1 MNRSDAM
8 TMKSLF
14 RLTTLNLIL
23 TTLLFGSFESAQA
36 QLPPSVPAEFTNLYA
51 LMQTDLTNFEA
62 TVDANWKGTY
72 YTNCKFAAVIEP
84 ATDGGEGA
92 AVSNVYY
99 FKDGVLPFINA
110 LQGMGVKAVK
120 FSINFPLLYQ
130 PYYTSTNGL
139 SYPAGY
145 TNMINFASNV
155 VSAVR
160 ERGMY
165 LIMPTQNVFPF
176 LLPSISGYYSSL
188 SFSDYTNGRS
198 AQIQTIA
205 KMFEPDVL
213 MMQSEPIT
221 EVDNLTTN
229 LSGRLDDPVVDTN
242 MLAGFLN
249 DLGRAGLRRTNT
261 LIGAG
266 MGTWQPSF
274 DTYLTNFVNLPL
286 DILDVHVYPINRTT
300 NDTVVTD
307 FLQRTLQMAEAAHAK
322 GMKVGLGEFWMQ
334 KEYDTELANPP
345 SQLVFEGRNTY
356 SFWSPLDREMLLCM
370 VKLAHYQQYEFI
382 DPFFTEYFFAYLNY
396 TNEQPRIAGL
406 AGAAAGTKLNS
417 DEDAALSLA
426 LAAGGVTSTGQAYE
440 EYASTASPV
449 LDPSPRNSGYLTFS
463 WTAVASEYQLE
474 QSTNLTLGSWTVPH
488 AAPRAVGADYTNSFG
503 LTNKEAFYRLYLP

>member
-1 MNRSDAM
+1 M
-8 TMKSLF
+8 
-14 RLTTLNLIL
+14 
-23 TTLLFGSFESAQA
+23 
-36 QLPPSVPAEFTNLYA
+36 
-51 LMQTDLTNFEA
+51 
-62 TVDANWKGTY
+62 
-72 YTNCKFAAVIEP
+72 
-84 ATDGGEGA
+84 
-92 AVSNVYY
+92 
-99 FKDGVLPFINA
+99 FIF
-110 LQGMGVKAVK
+110 V
-120 FSINFPLLYQ
+120 
-130 PYYTSTNGL
+130 
-139 SYPAGY
+139 
-145 TNMINFASNV
+145 SNV

-229 LSGRLDDPVVDTN
+229 LSGLLDNAFVDTN

-249 DLGRAGLRRTNT
+249 DLGRAGLRTTNT

-286 DILDVHVYPINRTT
+286 DILDMHVYPINRTT

-307 FLQRTLQMAEAAHAK
+307 FLQRTLQMAAAAHAK
-322 GMKVGLGEFWMQ
+322 GMKVGMGEFWMQ
-334 KEYDTELANPP
+334 KEYDNELANPP

-382 DPFFTEYFFAYLNY
+382 DPFFTEYFFAYLDY
-396 TNEQPRIAGL
+396 TNEQPRISGL
-406 AGAAAGTKLNS
+406 AADAAGTKLNS
-417 DEDAALSLA
+417 DEDAALSTA
-426 LAAGGVTSTGQAYE
+426 LAAGESTGTALAYQ
-440 EYASTASPV
+440 EYMSTNPPS
-449 LDPSPRNSGYLTFS
+449 LDLIPSFPSYLTLS

-474 QSTNLTLGSWTVPH
+474 QSKNLTSRSWSVPKP
-488 AAPRAVGADYTNSFG
+488 AARTIGADYTNSFWM
-503 LTNKEAFYRLYLP
+503 TNKQAYYRLDLP

>member
-1 MNRSDAM
+1 
-8 TMKSLF
+8 
-14 RLTTLNLIL
+14 
-23 TTLLFGSFESAQA
+23 
-36 QLPPSVPAEFTNLYA
+36 
-51 LMQTDLTNFEA
+51 
-62 TVDANWKGTY
+62 
-72 YTNCKFAAVIEP
+72 
-84 ATDGGEGA
+84 
-92 AVSNVYY
+92 
-99 FKDGVLPFINA
+99 
-110 LQGMGVKAVK
+110 
-120 FSINFPLLYQ
+120 
-130 PYYTSTNGL
+130 
-139 SYPAGY
+139 
-145 TNMINFASNV
+145 
-155 VSAVR
+155 
-160 ERGMY
+160 
-165 LIMPTQNVFPF
+165 
-176 LLPSISGYYSSL
+176 
-188 SFSDYTNGRS
+188 
-198 AQIQTIA
+198 
-205 KMFEPDVL
+205 
-213 MMQSEPIT
+213 
-221 EVDNLTTN
+221 
-229 LSGRLDDPVVDTN
+229 
-242 MLAGFLN
+242 
-249 DLGRAGLRRTNT
+249 
-261 LIGAG
+261 
-266 MGTWQPSF
+266 
-274 DTYLTNFVNLPL
+274 
-286 DILDVHVYPINRTT
+286 VHVYPINRTT

-322 GMKVGLGEFWMQ
+322 GMKVGMGEFWMQ

-488 AAPRAVGADYTNSFG
+488 AAPRTVGADYTNSFG